1 MTHYYKPGKRG
12 EKRLLSLSIR
22 GVTLEFITY
31 TSLFS
36 GREIDEGTR
45 LLIENMTIPSHGRI
59 LDVGC
64 GYGVIGITAAK
75 LEPGIEV
82 YMVDINPLA
91 VKTARLNA
99 RLNGVED
106 RVTVLLGDAYEPVR
120 NMVFNAIYSN
130 PPLSAGRE
138 VVEKIVLGAR
148 EYLVEGGHAEFVLA
162 RGGEHMAEKAR
173 TYYSVVRIRRKKGY
187 TLLYLEK

>member
-12 EKRLLSLSIR
+12 ERRLLSLTIR
-22 GVTLEFITY
+22 GITLEFVTY

-75 LEPGIEV
+75 LEPRIEV

-91 VKTARLNA
+91 VKTAKLNA

-106 RVTVLLGDAYEPVR
+106 RVTVLLGDVYEPVK

-130 PPLSAGRE
+130 PPLSAGRKI
-138 VVEKIVLGAR
+138 VEKIILGAY
-148 EYLVEGGHAEFVLA
+148 EHLVDGGHAEFVLA
-162 RGGEHMAEKAR
+162 RGGEYMAEKAR
-173 TYYSVVRIRRKKGY
+173 SYYSIVRVRRKKGY

>member
-45 LLIENMTIPSHGRI
+45 LLIENMTIPSRGRI

-75 LEPGIEV
+75 LEPEIEV

-148 EYLVEGGHAEFVLA
+148 EYLVGGGHAEFVLA

-173 TYYSVVRIRRKKGY
+173 AYYSVVRIRRKKGY

>member
-12 EKRLLSLSIR
+12 ERRLLSLTIR
-22 GVTLEFITY
+22 GITLEFITY

-75 LEPGIEV
+75 LEPKIEV

-91 VKTARLNA
+91 VKTAKLNA

-106 RVTVLLGDAYEPVR
+106 RVTVLLGDVYEPVK

-130 PPLSAGRE
+130 PPLSAGRKI
-138 VVEKIVLGAR
+138 VEKIILGAY
-148 EYLVEGGHAEFVLA
+148 EHLVDGGHAEFVLA
-162 RGGEHMAEKAR
+162 RGGEYMAEKAR
-173 TYYSVVRIRRKKGY
+173 SYYSIVRVRRKKGY

>member
-12 EKRLLSLSIR
+12 EKRLLSLTIR
-22 GVTLEFITY
+22 GITLEFITY

-45 LLIENMTIPSHGRI
+45 LLIEKMSIPSHGRI

-64 GYGVIGITAAK
+64 GYGVIGVTAAK
-75 LEPGIEV
+75 LEPRIEV
-82 YMVDINPLA
+82 YMVDINSLA
-91 VKTARLNA
+91 VKTAKLNA

-106 RVTVLLGDAYEPVR
+106 RVTVLLGDAYEPVK
-120 NMVFNAIYSN
+120 NIVFNAIYSN
-130 PPLSAGRE
+130 PPLSAGRKI
-138 VVEKIVLGAR
+138 VEKIVLGAY
-148 EYLVEGGHAEFVLA
+148 EHLVDGGHAEFVLA
-162 RGGEHMAEKAR
+162 RGGEYMAEKAR
-173 TYYSVVRIRRKKGY
+173 SYYSVVRVRRKKGY